1 MQLKISNDASVLL
14 KQKLNYIPEE
24 INRVCDFAVKYFAC
38 NKFREIKSNEIDLL
52 LKTFISESESV
63 YSIPV
68 AHLSSIK
75 IAVILA
81 IVFVGEID
89 KTNSKEFLNLIPTVT
104 AASVN
109 RIILRLLDS
118 GTLQRFISNAKIYIR
133 MEDPLFV
140 LYIGQSG
147 MLLAI
152 PERR

>member
-1 MQLKISNDASVLL
+1 M
-14 KQKLNYIPEE
+14 
-24 INRVCDFAVKYFAC
+24 
-38 NKFREIKSNEIDLL
+38 
-52 LKTFISESESV
+52 
-63 YSIPV
+63 
-68 AHLSSIK
+68 
-75 IAVILA
+75 ILA